1 MMEGSDKTKTR
12 VSVTLTR
19 PYLDAMNRLVEEGV
33 YMSKGAIIVE
43 ALRDLLRRRG
53 IEPFARPLEEKGER

>member
-33 YMSKGAIIVE
+33 YMSKGTIIVE
-43 ALRDLLRRRG
+43 ALRSLLRRRG
-53 IEPFARPLEEKGER
+53 IEPFARSLEEKGET

>member
-33 YMSKGAIIVE
+33 YMSKGTIIVE
-43 ALRDLLRRRG
+43 ALRSLLRRRW
-53 IEPFARPLEEKGER
+53 IEPFARSLEEKGET